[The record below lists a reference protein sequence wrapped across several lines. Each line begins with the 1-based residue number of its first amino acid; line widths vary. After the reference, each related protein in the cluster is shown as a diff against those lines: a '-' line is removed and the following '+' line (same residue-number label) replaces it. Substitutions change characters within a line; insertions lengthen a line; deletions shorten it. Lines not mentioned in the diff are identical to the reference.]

1 MEFEKEPQRP
11 TPTKGP
17 TEKSPISPRGPSKPY
32 EAKPIKTMLPTQKT
46 YAREVSVI
54 LGASLILIGLVG
66 FVMDNFLGAH
76 LSYAHNV
83 IHVVTGAL
91 AVWFGFD
98 SVVNAKRTSYI
109 FGTIYG
115 ALGILGFIVGVRGIP
130 SVGAI
135 NEDRFL
141 WRIVPE
147 AFELGTIDHSL
158 HIIFSAIFILGAA
171 LTFKKI
177 QKI

>member
-11 TPTKGP
+11 TPLKRP
-17 TEKSPISPRGPSKPY
+17 TEKPPISPRAPSKPY
-32 EAKPIKTMLPTQKT
+32 ETKPVKTMLPTKKT

-83 IHVVTGAL
+83 IHVVSGAL

-98 SVVNAKRTSYI
+98 SVSNAKKTSYI

-115 ALGILGFIVGVRGIP
+115 ALGILGFIVGVRGMP

-135 NEDRFL
+135 HEDRFL

-147 AFELGTIDHSL
+147 AFELGTVDHSL
-158 HIIFSAIFILGAA
+158 HIIFAAIFILGAA
-171 LTFKKI
+171 LGFKKN
-177 QKI
+177 QKV